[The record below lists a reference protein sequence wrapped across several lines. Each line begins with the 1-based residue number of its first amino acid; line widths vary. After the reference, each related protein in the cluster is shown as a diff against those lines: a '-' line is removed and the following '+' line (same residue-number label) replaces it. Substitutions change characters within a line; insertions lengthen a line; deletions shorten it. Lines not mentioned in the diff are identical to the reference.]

1 MVLQSHVHIAS
12 VAIPKGKT
20 YFLASFLLHAKYKL
34 SFPVESALVRQ
45 RVVFFFFVRRAKRA
59 RDGNE
64 KRETASLCTDP
75 PLPPLQKKRRN
86 RVFLRGGG
94 GLYTGQ
100 ETVRGPRRNREK
112 TNKQKLVSG
121 FQSEF

>member
-1 MVLQSHVHIAS
+1 MASSVLGYGVGHMEFFG
-12 VAIPKGKT
+12 P
-20 YFLASFLLHAKYKL
+20 FFLLHAKYKL
-34 SFPVESALVRQ
+34 SFPVETALVRQ

-64 KRETASLCTDP
+64 KRETDCLCTDP
-75 PLPPLQKKRRN
+75 PPPLKKKRRN

-100 ETVRGPRRNREK
+100 ETARGPRRNRK
-112 TNKQKLVSG
+112 KKHTQKLVSG